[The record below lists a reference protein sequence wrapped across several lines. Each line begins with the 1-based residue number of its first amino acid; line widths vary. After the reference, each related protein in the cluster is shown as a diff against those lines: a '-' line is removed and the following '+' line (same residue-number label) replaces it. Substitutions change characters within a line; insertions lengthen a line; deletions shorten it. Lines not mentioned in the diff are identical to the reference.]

1 MKITKTFI
9 SIFLLTFLFGITA
22 FYVIPKM
29 ENGAEE
35 IKTVQV
41 NQVNFSSPKIEVK
54 SEPEV
59 VEENNDWEKDYESK
73 FKTKLLETGEGFHGD
88 EINAKTG
95 EIWLGLFRQ
104 GNRYILRSTKIIV
117 KRVNDPIIDEPNQK
131 TGKSVSVNEVSKPL
145 FLVKSSNK
153 LTEGEIKSLFW
164 MNINDLA
171 EDEYSDASSLKKN
184 FSQEYD
190 FEGTKYNLRVK
201 SGVNKKG
208 ENIISL
214 ILEGDGK
221 SQVIHSLKSF
231 EEGDY
236 LGSVYFVGDLDR
248 DNKPDFYFDLYFHD
262 NVEYKNLFLSSKAK
276 KGKLVEKV
284 AAFSIT
290 GC

>member
-1 MKITKTFI
+1 MKTFI
-9 SIFLLTFLFGITA
+9 PVFLVTFLIGYVFVPSTKKDATISFETA
-22 FYVIPKM
+22 TQI
-29 ENGAEE
+29 
-35 IKTVQV
+35 IKTLP
-41 NQVNFSSPKIEVK
+41 STPETK
-54 SEPEV
+54 SEPEIL
-59 VEENNDWEKDYESK
+59 EENNDWESDHESK

-104 GNRYILRSTKIIV
+104 GNRYFLRSTKISV

-145 FLVKSSNK
+145 FLVKNSNK

-184 FSQEYD
+184 FVQEYD
-190 FEGTKYNLRVK
+190 FDGTKYNLRVK

-236 LGSVYFVGDLDR
+236 LGSVYFGGDLDR

-284 AAFSIT
+284 ATFSIT

>member
-1 MKITKTFI
+1 
-9 SIFLLTFLFGITA
+9 
-22 FYVIPKM
+22 M

-145 FLVKSSNK
+145 FLVKSPNK

-164 MNINDLA
+164 MNINNLA
-171 EDEYSDASSLKKN
+171 EDKYSDASSLKKN
-184 FSQEYD
+184 FVQEYD
-190 FEGTKYNLRVK
+190 FDGTKYNLRVK